1 MSPIRISA
9 PVFTLILALAA
20 ATACSSP
27 RGADGTLGRAAAEQ
41 AAGRDAGVR
50 TETSADAKAADSIG
64 FFLGRIDERVRAWSN
79 LKLDAQDSEDLHRL
93 NLLEQTIQYDTRR
106 RIDELIAQLESGPP
120 RNRAIA
126 AVGLG
131 FSGQSKA
138 QAALLAALGD
148 PEDEVV
154 GNALLGLGILGQ
166 ADTPT
171 AEIAYHLRTHGE
183 SWARNNA
190 AYALQRIAAAPSEG
204 AADPGAS
211 AADPAL
217 AASLREALADE
228 MAGVRAQCAAT
239 LGRLRDADAVRPL
252 SDLLYD
258 AENLVALASAGAL
271 ASIGSSVPSQK
282 GPCARALVAAF
293 SKASPERR
301 PGLQRELARLA
312 NANYGTDLSSWKE
325 WAFKLP

>member
-1 MSPIRISA
+1 
-9 PVFTLILALAA
+9 
-20 ATACSSP
+20 
-27 RGADGTLGRAAAEQ
+27 
-41 AAGRDAGVR
+41 
-50 TETSADAKAADSIG
+50 
-64 FFLGRIDERVRAWSN
+64 
-79 LKLDAQDSEDLHRL
+79 
-93 NLLEQTIQYDTRR
+93 
-106 RIDELIAQLESGPP
+106 
-120 RNRAIA
+120 
-126 AVGLG
+126 
-131 FSGQSKA
+131 
-138 QAALLAALGD
+138 
-148 PEDEVV
+148 
-154 GNALLGLGILGQ
+154 LGILGQ

-171 AEIAYHLRTHGE
+171 AEIAYHLRTHGDG
-183 SWARNNA
+183 WARNNA
-190 AYALQRIAAAPSEG
+190 AYALQRIAAAPNEG
-204 AADPGAS
+204 AADPGEG

-239 LGRLRDADAVRPL
+239 LGRLGDAEAVRPL

-271 ASIGSSVPSQK
+271 ASIGSSVPAQK